1 MSEPEILN
9 LSAIHGYERLYQS
22 LVARYAPPIRKH
34 LLEQI
39 YRWYLA
45 NIAAYNAQPAV
56 EPVAALEQDAFYTV
70 LRETAA
76 HPYKT
81 DIQLLKALTLLEWNV
96 LDGHA
101 FSESNQQLYDTVR
114 DLAESFHAEH
124 GYSYRDGITSYSL
137 CENTLDPQHEPEA
150 ELNPTALLR
159 KHDTG
164 VKCIYIC
171 APLRGDV
178 EANIAFAREKAR
190 EVFEEGSIP
199 VCPHLMFPPIADP
212 RNPVEDAKAMEMC
225 RKLICLCCE
234 IRVYGPEWSEGM
246 WEEIQYA
253 ERMKIP
259 IRTDQK
265 EVPREKNHK
274 CPSR

>member
-1 MSEPEILN
+1 MNEAEIRD

-22 LVARYAPPIRKH
+22 LVQRYAPPIRKH
-34 LLEQI
+34 LQEQI

-45 NIAAYNAQPAV
+45 NIAAYNALPAV
-56 EPVAALEQDAFYTV
+56 EPVAALEQNAFYTV
-70 LRETAA
+70 LCGTAA

-114 DLAESFHAEH
+114 DLAESFDAEN

-164 VKCIYIC
+164 PKCVYIC

-178 EANIAFAREKAR
+178 ETNIAFARKKAR
-190 EVFEEGSIP
+190 EVFEEGCIP
-199 VCPHLMFPPIADP
+199 ICPHLIFPPIADP
-212 RNPVEDAKAMEMC
+212 RNSAEDKTAMEMC
-225 RKLICLCCE
+225 KKLICLCSE

-253 ERMKIP
+253 ECMKIP
-259 IRTDQK
+259 IRTDQN
-265 EVPREKNHK
+265 EIPREQKRN
-274 CPSR
+274 RRTR